1 MVGRGKARWGVF
13 TFERQAMDY
22 EGKIKQIEADLDK
35 REAAAREA
43 LRNIEQERKWLGK
56 LKALQP
62 QDEIYTQAVAL
73 MPTKYRDKRERVAKV
88 VVDMRRQG
96 KSLEEIANKVR
107 PLAGLSSKTI
117 VKDIK
122 FLRVIADLVDGVTVN
137 AERIN
142 NAD

>member
-1 MVGRGKARWGVF
+1 
-13 TFERQAMDY
+13 MDY
-22 EGKIKQIEADLDK
+22 ESKIKQIEADLDK
-35 REAAAREA
+35 REAAAREV
-43 LRNIEQERKWLGK
+43 LRTIEIERAMLGK

-62 QDEIYTQAVAL
+62 PDEIYTQAVAL

>member
-1 MVGRGKARWGVF
+1 
-13 TFERQAMDY
+13 MDY

-35 REAAAREA
+35 RESAAREA
-43 LRNIEQERKWLGK
+43 LRVIEIERAMLGK

-62 QDEIYTQAVAL
+62 PDEIYAQAVEL

>member
-1 MVGRGKARWGVF
+1 
-13 TFERQAMDY
+13 MDY

-35 REAAAREA
+35 REQATRET
-43 LRNIEQERKWLGK
+43 LRVIEIERAMLGK

-62 QDEIYTQAVAL
+62 PDEIYAQAVAL